1 MKRGYERLLKDLEK
15 INWQRHPQNFLER
28 AEEGFDKGEQLRV
41 RWKLRKHHLQSSI
54 KKDHHAAKPD
64 S

>member
-1 MKRGYERLLKDLEK
+1 MKRGYEHLLKDLEK
-15 INWQRHPQNFLER
+15 TNWQRHPQNSLER

-41 RWKLRKHHLQSSI
+41 RWELRKHHLPSSI
-54 KKDHHAAKPD
+54 KKDHNAAKPD